1 VIETGEVH
9 LADVNEERRRLV
21 LVVSTSSF
29 HQRSNR
35 VLVAPQIMG
44 APEDVALPWR
54 VQVDTTVFA
63 IDRMRTVP
71 IERLLE
77 RVDRAPSTTCAA
89 IRRAVRFIA

>member
-1 VIETGEVH
+1 
-9 LADVNEERRRLV
+9 
-21 LVVSTSSF
+21 
-29 HQRSNR
+29 
-35 VLVAPQIMG
+35 MG